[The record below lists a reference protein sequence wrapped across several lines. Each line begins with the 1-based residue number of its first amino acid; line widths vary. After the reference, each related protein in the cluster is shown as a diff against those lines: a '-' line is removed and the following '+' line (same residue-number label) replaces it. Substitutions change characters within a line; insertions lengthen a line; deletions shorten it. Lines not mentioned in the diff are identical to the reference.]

1 MISFFPLIDV
11 QSSINRTSS
20 HEEDM
25 MIPDCAE
32 AKAVQPFCQR
42 LVVALG
48 ELKVRL
54 EAQYLSQFPGQEVR
68 IRKAIEDAEAAAWR
82 TSFPHLFLPDLAEEA
97 IERSASP

>member
-1 MISFFPLIDV
+1 
-11 QSSINRTSS
+11 
-20 HEEDM
+20 M
-25 MIPDCAE
+25 MTIPDCAE
-32 AKAVQPFCQR
+32 AEAVQPFCQR

-54 EAQYLSQFPGQEVR
+54 EAQYVSRFPGQEFR

-97 IERSASP
+97 IEKSASS